1 MKFNG
6 VSVVRYLTLILNAI
20 FMLSGILLIALG
32 GYAMSSKTVPGMSS
46 TTIAA
51 GVIVLGVLV
60 FIVSFFGC
68 LGAIRENRVLLI
80 IYFGCVLLFVLIEFS
95 LGIAAYAKRD
105 KIPALAN
112 DNWTQLY
119 INDRGAIE
127 DIENT
132 FRCCGWYNLSDR
144 AVPPRFLYDNITC
157 VIDKPT
163 FNLSCNA
170 SVNNILESSLAVAGA
185 AAIVIAVIQV
195 ICLLFSCFLFI
206 KIPKQRDDEMLLE
219 EATR

>member
-1 MKFNG
+1 MRFSG
-6 VSVVRYLTLILNAI
+6 LSFVRYLTLILNVI

-32 GYAMSSKTVPGMSS
+32 GYAISAKTIPGLSS

-60 FIVSFFGC
+60 FIISFFGC
-68 LGAIRENRVLLI
+68 WGATRENRVLLI

-105 KIPALAN
+105 KIPQIAD
-112 DNWTQLY
+112 DNWTHLY
-119 INDRGAIE
+119 NTDRTAVE

-132 FRCCGWYNLSDR
+132 FKCCGWFNLSDR
-144 AVPPRFLYDNITC
+144 AVPPRFELDNITC
-157 VIDKPT
+157 VIDKPS
-163 FNLSCNA
+163 FNISCNQ
-170 SVNNILESSLAVAGA
+170 SVSNLLESSLAVAGA

-195 ICLLFSCFLFI
+195 VCLAFSCFLFI
-206 KIPKQRDDEMLLE
+206 KIPKQRDDEVLLE